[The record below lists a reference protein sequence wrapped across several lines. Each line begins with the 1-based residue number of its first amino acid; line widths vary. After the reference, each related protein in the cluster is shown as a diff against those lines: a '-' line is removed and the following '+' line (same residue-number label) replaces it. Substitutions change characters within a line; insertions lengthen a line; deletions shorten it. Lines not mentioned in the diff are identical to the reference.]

1 MIDIC
6 DLELIGSKLE
16 QDGLA
21 IDITESYFK
30 QQVIAQQEAG
40 DLLKKCSIAN
50 LVGNKIVGQAHI
62 WRSIFDDIQVPTKVT
77 LMVKEEGEG
86 EEEPEEKQQQWKE
99 EREGEKDGESKAVAN
114 ADRSYRRYERESR
127 LLRKRSE
134 DYQVV
139 E

>member
-1 MIDIC
+1 MYAARTTPYQGSLMIDIC

-50 LVGNKIVGQAHI
+50 LVGNKIVGQALSMKMAKEASVRRI
-62 WRSIFDDIQVPTKVT
+62 SGVPFLMIFKF
-77 LMVKEEGEG
+77 
-86 EEEPEEKQQQWKE
+86 QQK
-99 EREGEKDGESKAVAN
+99 
-114 ADRSYRRYERESR
+114 
-127 LLRKRSE
+127 
-134 DYQVV
+134 
-139 E
+139 

>member
-50 LVGNKIVGQAHI
+50 LVGNKIVGQALSMKMAKEASVKRI
-62 WRSIFDDIQVPTKVT
+62 SGVPFLMIFKF
-77 LMVKEEGEG
+77 
-86 EEEPEEKQQQWKE
+86 QQK
-99 EREGEKDGESKAVAN
+99 
-114 ADRSYRRYERESR
+114 
-127 LLRKRSE
+127 
-134 DYQVV
+134 
-139 E
+139 